1 MSTTTKKNP
10 ALRNAGFI
18 LFFLSGICAISSGVV
33 VSILRDSYHLSFSST
48 GTLLSIMSAGNIVA
62 SFLAGVLP
70 SKIGAKKAVLLLT
83 IGYFLGYLLCA
94 FTGIFGL
101 LAFAFLII
109 GLAKGSAITN
119 CNVLVSTNAIERTRA
134 MNVLHACY
142 AAGALLC
149 PFLIQAF
156 LGIDAHAPMIGIA
169 LAGLLMWFLFLVTKL
184 PDERTS
190 TSTTTSADVNADDPH
205 ADGPA
210 ATSRTAA
217 ATAPNPAT
225 ASTASGLT
233 AADPTT
239 TSAASGRTAAD
250 PTTASTIT
258 ATSDHTATTTPGT
271 RAGSEDTFAFLR
283 DSTFWILT
291 ALVFCQNAAE
301 QSVNGWLVTYFKSEQ
316 ILSGTLANYTVSIMW
331 GSTLIA
337 RLLIAFVFPVK
348 NLYKTLSIM
357 GLGLTVL
364 YAILVQ
370 MHTPVAASIALFLFA
385 FAMAGV
391 NPLALSGVGQMTSPA
406 SMGTLLSTATCGA
419 ILMPYIIGRIGDAIS
434 LQVGMAANL
443 IPCIGILVLSLVM
456 YRRTSKQ

>member
-1 MSTTTKKNP
+1 MSAIPQKNP

-33 VSILRDSYHLSFSST
+33 VSILRDSYDLSFSST

-70 SKIGAKKAVLLLT
+70 AKIGAKKAVLLLT

-94 FTGIFGL
+94 FTGVFGL
-101 LAFAFLII
+101 LAIAFLII

-190 TSTTTSADVNADDPH
+190 TSTTTSAHANADDH
-205 ADGPA
+205 
-210 ATSRTAA
+210 
-217 ATAPNPAT
+217 
-225 ASTASGLT
+225 
-233 AADPTT
+233 
-239 TSAASGRTAAD
+239 
-250 PTTASTIT
+250 
-258 ATSDHTATTTPGT
+258 
-271 RAGSEDTFAFLR
+271 TFAFLR

-406 SMGTLLSTATCGA
+406 SMGTLLSAATCGA
-419 ILMPYIIGRIGDAIS
+419 ILMPYIIGRIGDAVS
-434 LQVGMAANL
+434 LQAGMAANL
-443 IPCIGILVLSLVM
+443 VPCVGILVLSLLM
-456 YRRTSKQ
+456 YHRTKKQ

>member
-1 MSTTTKKNP
+1 MSAIPQKSP

-33 VSILRDSYHLSFSST
+33 VSILRDSYDLSFSST
-48 GTLLSIMSAGNIVA
+48 GTFLSIMSAGNIVA

-70 SKIGAKKAVLLLT
+70 AKIGAKKTVLLLT

-101 LAFAFLII
+101 LAFAFLSI

-119 CNVLVSTNAIERTRA
+119 CTVLVSTNAIVRTRA

-169 LAGLLMWFLFLVTKL
+169 LTGLLMWFLFLVTKL

-190 TSTTTSADVNADDPH
+190 ASTTSA
-205 ADGPA
+205 
-210 ATSRTAA
+210 
-217 ATAPNPAT
+217 
-225 ASTASGLT
+225 
-233 AADPTT
+233 
-239 TSAASGRTAAD
+239 
-250 PTTASTIT
+250 
-258 ATSDHTATTTPGT
+258 
-271 RAGSEDTFAFLR
+271 GSENTFAFLR

-357 GLGLTVL
+357 GLSLTVL

-370 MHTPVAASIALFLFA
+370 MHTPVAASVALFLFA

-391 NPLALSGVGQMTSPA
+391 NPLAISGVGQMTSSA
-406 SMGTLLSTATCGA
+406 SMGTLLSTASCGA

-434 LQVGMAANL
+434 LQAGMTANL
-443 IPCIGILVLSLVM
+443 VPCIGILVLSLVM
-456 YRRTSKQ
+456 YRRTKKP

>member
-1 MSTTTKKNP
+1 MSTTTQKNP

-18 LFFLSGICAISSGVV
+18 LFFLSGICAISSGIV
-33 VSILRDSYHLSFSST
+33 VSILRDSYDLSFSST

-70 SKIGAKKAVLLLT
+70 AKIGAKKAVLLLT

-94 FTGIFGL
+94 FTGVFGL
-101 LAFAFLII
+101 LAIAFLII

-169 LAGLLMWFLFLVTKL
+169 LAGLLMWFLFFVTKL

-190 TSTTTSADVNADDPH
+190 TSTTTSASANADGHH
-205 ADGPA
+205 ADGIA
-210 ATSRTAA
+210 ATST
-217 ATAPNPAT
+217 TAPHSASTSTCADHT
-225 ASTASGLT
+225 AST
-233 AADPTT
+233 
-239 TSAASGRTAAD
+239 
-250 PTTASTIT
+250 
-258 ATSDHTATTTPGT
+258 TSDT
-271 RAGSEDTFAFLR
+271 RDGSDGTFAFLR

-406 SMGTLLSTATCGA
+406 SMGTLLSAATCGA

-434 LQVGMAANL
+434 LQAGMGANL
-443 IPCIGILVLSLVM
+443 VPCVGILVLSLVM
-456 YRRTSKQ
+456 YRRTKI

>member
-1 MSTTTKKNP
+1 MSTTTQKNP

-33 VSILRDSYHLSFSST
+33 VSILRDSYDLSFSST

-70 SKIGAKKAVLLLT
+70 AKIGAKKAVLLLT

-94 FTGIFGL
+94 FTGVFGL
-101 LAFAFLII
+101 LAIAFLII

-184 PDERTS
+184 PDKRTS
-190 TSTTTSADVNADDPH
+190 TSTTTSASDNAGDHHTDDP
-205 ADGPA
+205 DV
-210 ATSRTAA
+210 TSTAA
-217 ATAPNPAT
+217 GFDHT
-225 ASTASGLT
+225 ASTTSGT
-233 AADPTT
+233 HD
-239 TSAASGRTAAD
+239 G
-250 PTTASTIT
+250 
-258 ATSDHTATTTPGT
+258 SDG
-271 RAGSEDTFAFLR
+271 TFAFLR
-283 DSTFWILT
+283 DSSFWILT

-391 NPLALSGVGQMTSPA
+391 NPLAISGVGQMTSPA
-406 SMGTLLSTATCGA
+406 SMGTLLSTAACGA

-434 LQVGMAANL
+434 LQAGMAANL
-443 IPCIGILVLSLVM
+443 VPCVGILVLSLIM
-456 YRRTSKQ
+456 YRRTKI

>member
-1 MSTTTKKNP
+1 MSTTTQKNP

-33 VSILRDSYHLSFSST
+33 VSILRDSYDLSFSST

-70 SKIGAKKAVLLLT
+70 AKIGAKKAVLLLT

-94 FTGIFGL
+94 FTGVFGL
-101 LAFAFLII
+101 LAIAFLII

-190 TSTTTSADVNADDPH
+190 TSTTTSASANAD
-205 ADGPA
+205 
-210 ATSRTAA
+210 
-217 ATAPNPAT
+217 
-225 ASTASGLT
+225 
-233 AADPTT
+233 
-239 TSAASGRTAAD
+239 GR
-250 PTTASTIT
+250 
-258 ATSDHTATTTPGT
+258 
-271 RAGSEDTFAFLR
+271 TFAFLR

-391 NPLALSGVGQMTSPA
+391 NPLALAGVGQMTSPA
-406 SMGTLLSTATCGA
+406 SMGTLLSAATCGA

-434 LQVGMAANL
+434 LQAGMAANL
-443 IPCIGILVLSLVM
+443 VPCVGILVLSLVM
-456 YRRTSKQ
+456 YRRTKI

>member
-1 MSTTTKKNP
+1 MSTTTQKNP

-18 LFFLSGICAISSGVV
+18 LFFHSGICAISSGVV
-33 VSILRDSYHLSFSST
+33 VSILRDSYDLSFSST

-70 SKIGAKKAVLLLT
+70 AKIGAKKAVLLLT

-94 FTGIFGL
+94 FTGVFGL
-101 LAFAFLII
+101 LAIAFLII

-149 PFLIQAF
+149 PFLIQVF

-190 TSTTTSADVNADDPH
+190 TSTTTSAGANAG
-205 ADGPA
+205 DG
-210 ATSRTAA
+210 
-217 ATAPNPAT
+217 
-225 ASTASGLT
+225 
-233 AADPTT
+233 
-239 TSAASGRTAAD
+239 
-250 PTTASTIT
+250 
-258 ATSDHTATTTPGT
+258 
-271 RAGSEDTFAFLR
+271 TFAFLR

-337 RLLIAFVFPVK
+337 RLLIAFVFQVK

-391 NPLALSGVGQMTSPA
+391 NPLALAGVGQMTSPA
-406 SMGTLLSTATCGA
+406 SMGTLLSAATCGA

-434 LQVGMAANL
+434 LQAGMAANL
-443 IPCIGILVLSLVM
+443 VPCVGILVLSLLM
-456 YRRTSKQ
+456 YRRTKI

>member
-1 MSTTTKKNP
+1 MSTTTQKKP

-33 VSILRDSYHLSFSST
+33 VSILRDSYDLSFSST

-70 SKIGAKKAVLLLT
+70 AKIGAKKAVLLLT

-94 FTGIFGL
+94 FTGIFSL
-101 LAFAFLII
+101 LAIAFLII

-190 TSTTTSADVNADDPH
+190 PSTTTSASANADGH
-205 ADGPA
+205 
-210 ATSRTAA
+210 
-217 ATAPNPAT
+217 
-225 ASTASGLT
+225 
-233 AADPTT
+233 
-239 TSAASGRTAAD
+239 
-250 PTTASTIT
+250 
-258 ATSDHTATTTPGT
+258 
-271 RAGSEDTFAFLR
+271 TFAFLR

-406 SMGTLLSTATCGA
+406 SMGTLLSAATCGA

-434 LQVGMAANL
+434 LQAGMAANL
-443 IPCIGILVLSLVM
+443 VPCVGILVLSLLM
-456 YRRTSKQ
+456 YRRTKI

>member
-1 MSTTTKKNP
+1 MSATTQKNP

-33 VSILRDSYHLSFSST
+33 VSILRDSYDLSFSST

-70 SKIGAKKAVLLLT
+70 AKIGAKKAVLLLT

-94 FTGIFGL
+94 FTGVFGL
-101 LAFAFLII
+101 LAIAFLII
-109 GLAKGSAITN
+109 GLTKGSALTN
-119 CNVLVSTNAIERTRA
+119 CNVLVSTNASERTRA
-134 MNVLHACY
+134 MNILHACY

-190 TSTTTSADVNADDPH
+190 ASTTTSASANAGDHHTDDP
-205 ADGPA
+205 
-210 ATSRTAA
+210 AA
-217 ATAPNPAT
+217 AAAPHS
-225 ASTASGLT
+225 ASTSTG
-233 AADPTT
+233 ADHTVST
-239 TSAASGRTAAD
+239 TS
-250 PTTASTIT
+250 
-258 ATSDHTATTTPGT
+258 GT
-271 RAGSEDTFAFLR
+271 RAGSDGTFAFLR
-283 DSTFWILT
+283 DSSFWILT

-391 NPLALSGVGQMTSPA
+391 NPLALAGVGQMTSPA
-406 SMGTLLSTATCGA
+406 SMGTLLSTAACGA

-434 LQVGMAANL
+434 LQAGMAANL
-443 IPCIGILVLSLVM
+443 VPCIGILVLSLLM
-456 YRRTSKQ
+456 YHRTKI

>member
-1 MSTTTKKNP
+1 MSTTTQKNP

-33 VSILRDSYHLSFSST
+33 VSILRDSYDLSFSST

-70 SKIGAKKAVLLLT
+70 AKIGAKKAVLLLT

-101 LAFAFLII
+101 LAIAFLII

-190 TSTTTSADVNADDPH
+190 TSTTPSASANAGDHH

-210 ATSRTAA
+210 VTSTAA
-217 ATAPNPAT
+217 AAAAADPAT
-225 ASTASGLT
+225 ASTV
-233 AADPTT
+233 AD
-239 TSAASGRTAAD
+239 
-250 PTTASTIT
+250 I
-258 ATSDHTATTTPGT
+258 DHTASTTPGT
-271 RAGSEDTFAFLR
+271 HAGSESTFAFLR

-370 MHTPVAASIALFLFA
+370 MHTPVAASVALFLFA

-391 NPLALSGVGQMTSPA
+391 NPLALAGVGQMTSPA
-406 SMGTLLSTATCGA
+406 SMGTLLSAATCGA
-419 ILMPYIIGRIGDAIS
+419 ILMPYIIGRIGDAVS
-434 LQVGMAANL
+434 LQAGMAANL
-443 IPCIGILVLSLVM
+443 VPCVGILVLSLVM
-456 YRRTSKQ
+456 YRRTKI

>member
-1 MSTTTKKNP
+1 MSAISQKNP

-33 VSILRDSYHLSFSST
+33 VSILRDSYDLSFSST

-70 SKIGAKKAVLLLT
+70 AKIGAKKAVLLLT

-94 FTGIFGL
+94 FTGVFGL
-101 LAFAFLII
+101 LAIAFLII

-190 TSTTTSADVNADDPH
+190 TSTTTSAHANADDH
-205 ADGPA
+205 
-210 ATSRTAA
+210 
-217 ATAPNPAT
+217 
-225 ASTASGLT
+225 
-233 AADPTT
+233 
-239 TSAASGRTAAD
+239 
-250 PTTASTIT
+250 
-258 ATSDHTATTTPGT
+258 
-271 RAGSEDTFAFLR
+271 TFAFLR

-391 NPLALSGVGQMTSPA
+391 NPLAISGVGQMTSPA
-406 SMGTLLSTATCGA
+406 SMGTLLSTAACGA

-434 LQVGMAANL
+434 LQAGMAANL
-443 IPCIGILVLSLVM
+443 VPCVGIFMLSLLM
-456 YRRTSKQ
+456 YHRTKKQ

>member
-1 MSTTTKKNP
+1 MSTTTQKNP

-18 LFFLSGICAISSGVV
+18 LFFLSGICAISSGVI
-33 VSILRDSYHLSFSST
+33 VSILRDSYDLSFSST

-94 FTGIFGL
+94 FTGVFGL
-101 LAFAFLII
+101 LAIAFLII

-190 TSTTTSADVNADDPH
+190 TSTTTSAGTNADD
-205 ADGPA
+205 
-210 ATSRTAA
+210 R
-217 ATAPNPAT
+217 
-225 ASTASGLT
+225 
-233 AADPTT
+233 
-239 TSAASGRTAAD
+239 
-250 PTTASTIT
+250 
-258 ATSDHTATTTPGT
+258 
-271 RAGSEDTFAFLR
+271 TFAFLR
-283 DSTFWILT
+283 DSSFWILT

-391 NPLALSGVGQMTSPA
+391 NPLAIAGVGQMTSPA
-406 SMGTLLSTATCGA
+406 SMGTLLSVATCGA

-434 LQVGMAANL
+434 LQAGMAANL
-443 IPCIGILVLSLVM
+443 VPCVGILVLSLLM
-456 YRRTSKQ
+456 YHRTKKQ

>member
-1 MSTTTKKNP
+1 MSAIPQKNP

-33 VSILRDSYHLSFSST
+33 VSILRDSYDLSFSST

-70 SKIGAKKAVLLLT
+70 AKIGAKKAVLLLT

-94 FTGIFGL
+94 FTGVFGL
-101 LAFAFLII
+101 LAIAFLII

-184 PDERTS
+184 PDERP
-190 TSTTTSADVNADDPH
+190 SA
-205 ADGPA
+205 
-210 ATSRTAA
+210 S
-217 ATAPNPAT
+217 
-225 ASTASGLT
+225 
-233 AADPTT
+233 
-239 TSAASGRTAAD
+239 
-250 PTTASTIT
+250 TTAS
-258 ATSDHTATTTPGT
+258 ASANADGH
-271 RAGSEDTFAFLR
+271 TFAFLR

-406 SMGTLLSTATCGA
+406 SMGTLLSAATCGA

-434 LQVGMAANL
+434 LQAGMAANL
-443 IPCIGILVLSLVM
+443 VPCVGILVLSLLM
-456 YRRTSKQ
+456 YRRTKI

>member
-1 MSTTTKKNP
+1 MSTTTQKNP

-33 VSILRDSYHLSFSST
+33 VSILRDSYDLSFSST

-70 SKIGAKKAVLLLT
+70 AKIGAKKAVLLLT
-83 IGYFLGYLLCA
+83 IGYFLGYLLCT

-101 LAFAFLII
+101 LAIAFLII

-190 TSTTTSADVNADDPH
+190 PSTTTSASANA
-205 ADGPA
+205 G
-210 ATSRTAA
+210 
-217 ATAPNPAT
+217 
-225 ASTASGLT
+225 
-233 AADPTT
+233 
-239 TSAASGRTAAD
+239 
-250 PTTASTIT
+250 
-258 ATSDHTATTTPGT
+258 DH
-271 RAGSEDTFAFLR
+271 TFAFLR

-391 NPLALSGVGQMTSPA
+391 NPLALAGVGQMTSPA
-406 SMGTLLSTATCGA
+406 SMGTLLSAATCGA

-434 LQVGMAANL
+434 LQAGMAANL
-443 IPCIGILVLSLVM
+443 VPCIGILVLSLLM
-456 YRRTSKQ
+456 YHRTKKQ

>member
-1 MSTTTKKNP
+1 MSAIPQKNP

-33 VSILRDSYHLSFSST
+33 VSILRDSYDLSFSST

-70 SKIGAKKAVLLLT
+70 SKIGTKKAVLLLT

-94 FTGIFGL
+94 FTGVFGL
-101 LAFAFLII
+101 LAIAFLII

-190 TSTTTSADVNADDPH
+190 TSTTTSAGANADDH
-205 ADGPA
+205 
-210 ATSRTAA
+210 
-217 ATAPNPAT
+217 
-225 ASTASGLT
+225 
-233 AADPTT
+233 
-239 TSAASGRTAAD
+239 
-250 PTTASTIT
+250 
-258 ATSDHTATTTPGT
+258 
-271 RAGSEDTFAFLR
+271 TFAFLR

-391 NPLALSGVGQMTSPA
+391 NPLAISGVGQMTSPA
-406 SMGTLLSTATCGA
+406 SMGTLLSTAACGA

-434 LQVGMAANL
+434 LQAGMAANL
-443 IPCIGILVLSLVM
+443 VPCVGILVLSLLM
-456 YRRTSKQ
+456 YHRTKKQ

>member
-1 MSTTTKKNP
+1 MSAIPQKSP

-33 VSILRDSYHLSFSST
+33 VSILRDRYDLSFSST

-70 SKIGAKKAVLLLT
+70 AKIGAKKAVLLLT

-101 LAFAFLII
+101 LAFAFLSI

-190 TSTTTSADVNADDPH
+190 ASTTVAAHAHADGPH

-210 ATSRTAA
+210 ATSRAA
-217 ATAPNPAT
+217 A
-225 ASTASGLT
+225 AS
-233 AADPTT
+233 T
-239 TSAASGRTAAD
+239 TSA
-250 PTTASTIT
+250 
-258 ATSDHTATTTPGT
+258 
-271 RAGSEDTFAFLR
+271 GSENTFAFLR

-370 MHTPVAASIALFLFA
+370 MHTPVAASVALFLFA

-391 NPLALSGVGQMTSPA
+391 NPLAISGVGQMTSPA

-434 LQVGMAANL
+434 LQAGMAANL
-443 IPCIGILVLSLVM
+443 VPCIGILVLSLVM
-456 YRRTSKQ
+456 YRRTKKP

>member
-1 MSTTTKKNP
+1 MSTTTQKNP

-18 LFFLSGICAISSGVV
+18 LFFLSGICAISSGIV
-33 VSILRDSYHLSFSST
+33 VSILRDSHDLSFSST

-70 SKIGAKKAVLLLT
+70 AKIGAKKAVLLLT

-94 FTGIFGL
+94 FTGVFGL
-101 LAFAFLII
+101 LAIAFLII

-190 TSTTTSADVNADDPH
+190 
-205 ADGPA
+205 
-210 ATSRTAA
+210 
-217 ATAPNPAT
+217 
-225 ASTASGLT
+225 AS
-233 AADPTT
+233 
-239 TSAASGRTAAD
+239 
-250 PTTASTIT
+250 TTAS
-258 ATSDHTATTTPGT
+258 ANADGH
-271 RAGSEDTFAFLR
+271 TFAFLR

-406 SMGTLLSTATCGA
+406 SMGTLLSAATCGA

-434 LQVGMAANL
+434 LQAGMAANL
-443 IPCIGILVLSLVM
+443 VPCVGILVLSLLM
-456 YRRTSKQ
+456 YRRTKI

>member
-1 MSTTTKKNP
+1 MSTTTQKNP

-18 LFFLSGICAISSGVV
+18 LFFLSGICAISSGVI
-33 VSILRDSYHLSFSST
+33 VSILRDSYDLSFSST

-94 FTGIFGL
+94 FTGVFGL
-101 LAFAFLII
+101 LAIAFLII

-190 TSTTTSADVNADDPH
+190 TSTTTSAGANADD
-205 ADGPA
+205 
-210 ATSRTAA
+210 R
-217 ATAPNPAT
+217 
-225 ASTASGLT
+225 
-233 AADPTT
+233 
-239 TSAASGRTAAD
+239 
-250 PTTASTIT
+250 
-258 ATSDHTATTTPGT
+258 
-271 RAGSEDTFAFLR
+271 TFAFLR

-370 MHTPVAASIALFLFA
+370 MHTPVAASIVLFLFA

-391 NPLALSGVGQMTSPA
+391 NPLAIAGVGQMTSPA
-406 SMGTLLSTATCGA
+406 SMGTLLSTAACGA

-434 LQVGMAANL
+434 LQAGMAANL
-443 IPCIGILVLSLVM
+443 VPCVGILVLSLLM
-456 YRRTSKQ
+456 YHRTKKQ

>member
-1 MSTTTKKNP
+1 MSAIPQKNP

-33 VSILRDSYHLSFSST
+33 VSILRDSYDLSFSST

-94 FTGIFGL
+94 FTGVFGL
-101 LAFAFLII
+101 LAIAFLII

-190 TSTTTSADVNADDPH
+190 TSTTTSASANAG
-205 ADGPA
+205 DG
-210 ATSRTAA
+210 
-217 ATAPNPAT
+217 
-225 ASTASGLT
+225 
-233 AADPTT
+233 
-239 TSAASGRTAAD
+239 
-250 PTTASTIT
+250 
-258 ATSDHTATTTPGT
+258 
-271 RAGSEDTFAFLR
+271 TFAFLR

-385 FAMAGV
+385 SAMAGV
-391 NPLALSGVGQMTSPA
+391 NPLAISGVGQMTSPA
-406 SMGTLLSTATCGA
+406 SMGTLLSTAACGA

-434 LQVGMAANL
+434 LQAGMAANL
-443 IPCIGILVLSLVM
+443 VPCVGILVLSLLM
-456 YRRTSKQ
+456 YRRTKI

>member
-1 MSTTTKKNP
+1 MFTTTQKNP

-33 VSILRDSYHLSFSST
+33 VSILRDSYDLSFSST

-70 SKIGAKKAVLLLT
+70 AKIGAKKAVLLLT

-94 FTGIFGL
+94 FTGVFGL
-101 LAFAFLII
+101 LAIAFLII

-190 TSTTTSADVNADDPH
+190 TSTTTSASANAG
-205 ADGPA
+205 DG
-210 ATSRTAA
+210 
-217 ATAPNPAT
+217 
-225 ASTASGLT
+225 
-233 AADPTT
+233 
-239 TSAASGRTAAD
+239 
-250 PTTASTIT
+250 
-258 ATSDHTATTTPGT
+258 
-271 RAGSEDTFAFLR
+271 TFAFLR

-391 NPLALSGVGQMTSPA
+391 NPLAISGVGQMTSPA
-406 SMGTLLSTATCGA
+406 SMGTLLSTAACGA

-434 LQVGMAANL
+434 LQAGMAANL
-443 IPCIGILVLSLVM
+443 VPCVGILVLSLLM
-456 YRRTSKQ
+456 YHRTKI

>member
-1 MSTTTKKNP
+1 MSATTQKNP

-33 VSILRDSYHLSFSST
+33 VSILRDSYDLSFSST

-70 SKIGAKKAVLLLT
+70 AKIGAKKAVLLLT

-101 LAFAFLII
+101 LAFAFLSI

-119 CNVLVSTNAIERTRA
+119 CTVLVSTNAIVRTRA

-190 TSTTTSADVNADDPH
+190 ASTTT
-205 ADGPA
+205 
-210 ATSRTAA
+210 
-217 ATAPNPAT
+217 
-225 ASTASGLT
+225 
-233 AADPTT
+233 
-239 TSAASGRTAAD
+239 
-250 PTTASTIT
+250 
-258 ATSDHTATTTPGT
+258 
-271 RAGSEDTFAFLR
+271 AGSENTFAFLR

-370 MHTPVAASIALFLFA
+370 MHTPVAASVALFLFA

-391 NPLALSGVGQMTSPA
+391 NPLAISGVGQMTSPA

-419 ILMPYIIGRIGDAIS
+419 ILMPYIIGRIGDATS
-434 LQVGMAANL
+434 LQAGMAANL
-443 IPCIGILVLSLVM
+443 VPCIGILVLSLVM
-456 YRRTSKQ
+456 YRRTKKP

>member
-1 MSTTTKKNP
+1 MSAIPQKSP

-33 VSILRDSYHLSFSST
+33 VSILRDSYDLSFSST
-48 GTLLSIMSAGNIVA
+48 GTFLSIMSAGNIVA

-70 SKIGAKKAVLLLT
+70 AKIGAKKTVLLLT

-101 LAFAFLII
+101 LAFAFLSI

-190 TSTTTSADVNADDPH
+190 ASTTTS
-205 ADGPA
+205 
-210 ATSRTAA
+210 
-217 ATAPNPAT
+217 
-225 ASTASGLT
+225 
-233 AADPTT
+233 
-239 TSAASGRTAAD
+239 
-250 PTTASTIT
+250 
-258 ATSDHTATTTPGT
+258 
-271 RAGSEDTFAFLR
+271 GSENTFAFLR

-357 GLGLTVL
+357 GLSLTVL

-370 MHTPVAASIALFLFA
+370 MHTPVAASVALFLFA

-391 NPLALSGVGQMTSPA
+391 NPLAISGVGQMTSSA
-406 SMGTLLSTATCGA
+406 SMGTLLSTAACGA

-434 LQVGMAANL
+434 LQAGMTANL
-443 IPCIGILVLSLVM
+443 VPCIGILVLSLVM
-456 YRRTSKQ
+456 YRRTKKP

>member
-1 MSTTTKKNP
+1 MSATTQKNP

-33 VSILRDSYHLSFSST
+33 VSILRDSYDLSFSST

-70 SKIGAKKAVLLLT
+70 AKIGAKKAVLLLT

-94 FTGIFGL
+94 FTGVFGL
-101 LAFAFLII
+101 LAIAFLII
-109 GLAKGSAITN
+109 GLTKGSALTN
-119 CNVLVSTNAIERTRA
+119 CNVLVSTNASERTRA
-134 MNVLHACY
+134 MNILHACY

-190 TSTTTSADVNADDPH
+190 TSTTTSAHANADDH
-205 ADGPA
+205 
-210 ATSRTAA
+210 
-217 ATAPNPAT
+217 
-225 ASTASGLT
+225 
-233 AADPTT
+233 
-239 TSAASGRTAAD
+239 
-250 PTTASTIT
+250 
-258 ATSDHTATTTPGT
+258 
-271 RAGSEDTFAFLR
+271 TFAFLR

-357 GLGLTVL
+357 GFGLTVL

-391 NPLALSGVGQMTSPA
+391 NPLAISGVGQMTSPA
-406 SMGTLLSTATCGA
+406 SMGTLLSTAACGA

-434 LQVGMAANL
+434 LQAGMAANL
-443 IPCIGILVLSLVM
+443 VPCVGILVLSLLM
-456 YRRTSKQ
+456 YHRTKKQ

>member
-1 MSTTTKKNP
+1 MSTTTQKNP

-33 VSILRDSYHLSFSST
+33 VSILRDSYDLSFSST

-70 SKIGAKKAVLLLT
+70 AKIGAKKAVLLLT

-94 FTGIFGL
+94 FTGVFGL
-101 LAFAFLII
+101 LSIAFLII

-119 CNVLVSTNAIERTRA
+119 CNVLVSTNAIKRTRA

-190 TSTTTSADVNADDPH
+190 PSATTSASANAGDHHTDDP
-205 ADGPA
+205 AV
-210 ATSRTAA
+210 TSTAA
-217 ATAPNPAT
+217 GIDHT
-225 ASTASGLT
+225 AST
-233 AADPTT
+233 
-239 TSAASGRTAAD
+239 TS
-250 PTTASTIT
+250 
-258 ATSDHTATTTPGT
+258 GT
-271 RAGSEDTFAFLR
+271 RDGSDGTFAFLR

-406 SMGTLLSTATCGA
+406 SMGTLLSTAACGA

-434 LQVGMAANL
+434 LQAGMAANL
-443 IPCIGILVLSLVM
+443 VPCIGILVLSLIM
-456 YRRTSKQ
+456 YRRTKI

>member
-1 MSTTTKKNP
+1 MSAIPQKNP

-33 VSILRDSYHLSFSST
+33 VSILRDSYDLSFSST

-70 SKIGAKKAVLLLT
+70 AKIGAKKAVLLLT

-94 FTGIFGL
+94 FTGVFGL
-101 LAFAFLII
+101 LAIAFLII

-190 TSTTTSADVNADDPH
+190 
-205 ADGPA
+205 
-210 ATSRTAA
+210 
-217 ATAPNPAT
+217 
-225 ASTASGLT
+225 AS
-233 AADPTT
+233 
-239 TSAASGRTAAD
+239 
-250 PTTASTIT
+250 TTAS
-258 ATSDHTATTTPGT
+258 ASANADGH
-271 RAGSEDTFAFLR
+271 TFAFLR

-406 SMGTLLSTATCGA
+406 SMGTLLSAATCGA

-434 LQVGMAANL
+434 LQAGMAANL
-443 IPCIGILVLSLVM
+443 VPCVGILVLSLLM
-456 YRRTSKQ
+456 YRRTKI

>member
-1 MSTTTKKNP
+1 MSTTTQKNP

-33 VSILRDSYHLSFSST
+33 VSILRDSYDLSFSST

-70 SKIGAKKAVLLLT
+70 AKIGAKKAVLLLT

-94 FTGIFGL
+94 FTGVFGL
-101 LAFAFLII
+101 LAIAFLII

-190 TSTTTSADVNADDPH
+190 ASTTTSAHANADDHH

-210 ATSRTAA
+210 VTSPAAAA
-217 ATAPNPAT
+217 ATTDPAT
-225 ASTASGLT
+225 ASTAAG
-233 AADPTT
+233 
-239 TSAASGRTAAD
+239 
-250 PTTASTIT
+250 I
-258 ATSDHTATTTPGT
+258 DHTASTTPGT
-271 RAGSEDTFAFLR
+271 HAGSEDTFAFLR

-316 ILSGTLANYTVSIMW
+316 ILSGTIANYTVSIMW

-391 NPLALSGVGQMTSPA
+391 NPLALAGVGQMTSPA
-406 SMGTLLSTATCGA
+406 SMGTLLSAATCGA

-434 LQVGMAANL
+434 LQAGMAANL
-443 IPCIGILVLSLVM
+443 VPCIGILVLSLVM
-456 YRRTSKQ
+456 YRRTKNVSAAK

>member
-1 MSTTTKKNP
+1 MSAIPQKSP

-33 VSILRDSYHLSFSST
+33 VSILRDSYDLSFSST
-48 GTLLSIMSAGNIVA
+48 GTFLSIMSAGNIVA

-70 SKIGAKKAVLLLT
+70 AKIGAKKTVLLLT

-101 LAFAFLII
+101 LAFAFLSI

-190 TSTTTSADVNADDPH
+190 ASTTSA
-205 ADGPA
+205 
-210 ATSRTAA
+210 
-217 ATAPNPAT
+217 
-225 ASTASGLT
+225 
-233 AADPTT
+233 
-239 TSAASGRTAAD
+239 
-250 PTTASTIT
+250 
-258 ATSDHTATTTPGT
+258 
-271 RAGSEDTFAFLR
+271 GSENTFAFLR

-357 GLGLTVL
+357 GLSLTVL

-370 MHTPVAASIALFLFA
+370 MHTPVAASVALFLFA

-391 NPLALSGVGQMTSPA
+391 NPLAISGVGQMTSSA
-406 SMGTLLSTATCGA
+406 SMGTLLSTASCGA

-434 LQVGMAANL
+434 LQAGMTANL
-443 IPCIGILVLSLVM
+443 VPCIGILVLSLVM
-456 YRRTSKQ
+456 YRRTKKP

>member
-1 MSTTTKKNP
+1 MSTTTQKNP

-33 VSILRDSYHLSFSST
+33 VSILRDSYDLSFSST

-70 SKIGAKKAVLLLT
+70 AKIGAKKAVLLLT

-94 FTGIFGL
+94 FTGVFGL
-101 LAFAFLII
+101 LAIAFLII
-109 GLAKGSAITN
+109 GLAKGSALTN

-190 TSTTTSADVNADDPH
+190 PSTTTFAHANADDH
-205 ADGPA
+205 HTDDPA
-210 ATSRTAA
+210 AAA
-217 ATAPNPAT
+217 APHT
-225 ASTASGLT
+225 ASTS
-233 AADPTT
+233 
-239 TSAASGRTAAD
+239 
-250 PTTASTIT
+250 
-258 ATSDHTATTTPGT
+258 
-271 RAGSEDTFAFLR
+271 AGSDGTFAFLR

-316 ILSGTLANYTVSIMW
+316 ILSGTIANYTVSIMW

-391 NPLALSGVGQMTSPA
+391 NPLAVSGVGQMTSPA

-434 LQVGMAANL
+434 LQAGMAANL
-443 IPCIGILVLSLVM
+443 VPCIGILVLSLLM
-456 YRRTSKQ
+456 YHRTRKQ

>member
-1 MSTTTKKNP
+1 MSTTTQKNP

-18 LFFLSGICAISSGVV
+18 LFFLSGICAISSGVI
-33 VSILRDSYHLSFSST
+33 VSILRDSYDLSFSST

-94 FTGIFGL
+94 FTGVFGL
-101 LAFAFLII
+101 LAIAFLII

-190 TSTTTSADVNADDPH
+190 TSTTTSAHANADDHH
-205 ADGPA
+205 ADDPA
-210 ATSRTAA
+210 AM
-217 ATAPNPAT
+217 
-225 ASTASGLT
+225 
-233 AADPTT
+233 
-239 TSAASGRTAAD
+239 SA
-250 PTTASTIT
+250 
-258 ATSDHTATTTPGT
+258 TATTTAPHSASTSTGADHT
-271 RAGSEDTFAFLR
+271 AATTSSSDGTFAFLR

-331 GSTLIA
+331 SSTLIA

-357 GLGLTVL
+357 GFGLTVL

-391 NPLALSGVGQMTSPA
+391 NPLAISGVGQMTSPA
-406 SMGTLLSTATCGA
+406 SMGTLLSTAACGA

-434 LQVGMAANL
+434 LQAGMAANL
-443 IPCIGILVLSLVM
+443 VPCVGILVLSLLM
-456 YRRTSKQ
+456 YHRTKKQ

>member
-1 MSTTTKKNP
+1 MSTTTQKNP

-33 VSILRDSYHLSFSST
+33 VSILRDSYDLSFSST

-70 SKIGAKKAVLLLT
+70 AKIGAKKAVLLLT
-83 IGYFLGYLLCA
+83 IGYFHGYLLCA
-94 FTGIFGL
+94 FTGVFGL
-101 LAFAFLII
+101 LAIAFLII

-190 TSTTTSADVNADDPH
+190 
-205 ADGPA
+205 
-210 ATSRTAA
+210 
-217 ATAPNPAT
+217 
-225 ASTASGLT
+225 AS
-233 AADPTT
+233 
-239 TSAASGRTAAD
+239 
-250 PTTASTIT
+250 TTAS
-258 ATSDHTATTTPGT
+258 ASANADGH
-271 RAGSEDTFAFLR
+271 TFAFLR

-434 LQVGMAANL
+434 LQAGMAANL
-443 IPCIGILVLSLVM
+443 VPCVGILVLSLLM
-456 YRRTSKQ
+456 YRRTKI

>member
-1 MSTTTKKNP
+1 MSTTTQKNP

-33 VSILRDSYHLSFSST
+33 VSILRDSYDLSFSST

-70 SKIGAKKAVLLLT
+70 AKIGAKKAVLLLT

-94 FTGIFGL
+94 FTGVFGL
-101 LAFAFLII
+101 LAIAFLII

-190 TSTTTSADVNADDPH
+190 TSTTTSASANADDH
-205 ADGPA
+205 
-210 ATSRTAA
+210 
-217 ATAPNPAT
+217 
-225 ASTASGLT
+225 
-233 AADPTT
+233 
-239 TSAASGRTAAD
+239 
-250 PTTASTIT
+250 
-258 ATSDHTATTTPGT
+258 
-271 RAGSEDTFAFLR
+271 TFAFLR

-357 GLGLTVL
+357 GLGLTLL

-370 MHTPVAASIALFLFA
+370 MHTPVAASVALFLFA

-391 NPLALSGVGQMTSPA
+391 NPLAIAGVGQMTSPA
-406 SMGTLLSTATCGA
+406 SMGTLLSAATCGA

-434 LQVGMAANL
+434 LQAGMAANL
-443 IPCIGILVLSLVM
+443 VPCVGILVLSLLM
-456 YRRTSKQ
+456 YHRTKKQ

>member
-1 MSTTTKKNP
+1 MSTTTQKNP

-33 VSILRDSYHLSFSST
+33 VSILRDSYDLSFSST

-70 SKIGAKKAVLLLT
+70 AKIGAKKAVLLLT

-94 FTGIFGL
+94 FTGVFGL
-101 LAFAFLII
+101 LAIAFLII

-190 TSTTTSADVNADDPH
+190 TSTTTSASANA
-205 ADGPA
+205 
-210 ATSRTAA
+210 
-217 ATAPNPAT
+217 
-225 ASTASGLT
+225 
-233 AADPTT
+233 
-239 TSAASGRTAAD
+239 
-250 PTTASTIT
+250 
-258 ATSDHTATTTPGT
+258 SDH
-271 RAGSEDTFAFLR
+271 TFAFLR

-391 NPLALSGVGQMTSPA
+391 NPLAISGVGQMTSPA
-406 SMGTLLSTATCGA
+406 SMGTLLSTAACGA

-434 LQVGMAANL
+434 LQAGMAANL
-443 IPCIGILVLSLVM
+443 VPCVGILVLSLLM
-456 YRRTSKQ
+456 YHRTKKQ

>member
-1 MSTTTKKNP
+1 MSTTTQKNP

-33 VSILRDSYHLSFSST
+33 VSILRDSYDLSFSST

-70 SKIGAKKAVLLLT
+70 AKIGAKKAVLLLT

-94 FTGIFGL
+94 STGVFGL
-101 LAFAFLII
+101 LAIAFLII

-190 TSTTTSADVNADDPH
+190 TSTTTSASANADD
-205 ADGPA
+205 
-210 ATSRTAA
+210 R
-217 ATAPNPAT
+217 
-225 ASTASGLT
+225 
-233 AADPTT
+233 
-239 TSAASGRTAAD
+239 
-250 PTTASTIT
+250 
-258 ATSDHTATTTPGT
+258 
-271 RAGSEDTFAFLR
+271 TFAFLR

-357 GLGLTVL
+357 GLGLTLL

-391 NPLALSGVGQMTSPA
+391 NPLAISGVGQMTSPA
-406 SMGTLLSTATCGA
+406 SMGTLLSTAACGA

-434 LQVGMAANL
+434 LQAGMAANL
-443 IPCIGILVLSLVM
+443 VPCVGILVLSLLM
-456 YRRTSKQ
+456 YHRTKKQ

>member
-1 MSTTTKKNP
+1 MSTTTQKNP

-33 VSILRDSYHLSFSST
+33 VSILRDSYDLSFSST

-70 SKIGAKKAVLLLT
+70 AKIGAKKAVLLLT

-94 FTGIFGL
+94 FTGVFGL
-101 LAFAFLII
+101 LAIAFLII
-109 GLAKGSAITN
+109 GLAKGSALTN

-190 TSTTTSADVNADDPH
+190 ASTTTSASANAG
-205 ADGPA
+205 DG
-210 ATSRTAA
+210 
-217 ATAPNPAT
+217 
-225 ASTASGLT
+225 
-233 AADPTT
+233 
-239 TSAASGRTAAD
+239 
-250 PTTASTIT
+250 
-258 ATSDHTATTTPGT
+258 
-271 RAGSEDTFAFLR
+271 TFAFLR

-385 FAMAGV
+385 SAMAGV
-391 NPLALSGVGQMTSPA
+391 NPLAISGVGQMTSPA
-406 SMGTLLSTATCGA
+406 SMGTLLSTAACGA

-434 LQVGMAANL
+434 LQAGMAANL
-443 IPCIGILVLSLVM
+443 VPCVGILVLSLLM
-456 YRRTSKQ
+456 YHRTKKQ

>member
-1 MSTTTKKNP
+1 MSTTTQKNP

-18 LFFLSGICAISSGVV
+18 LFFHSGICAISSGVV
-33 VSILRDSYHLSFSST
+33 VSILRDSYDLSFSST

-70 SKIGAKKAVLLLT
+70 AKIGAKKAVPLLT

-94 FTGIFGL
+94 FTGVFGL
-101 LAFAFLII
+101 LAIAFLII

-149 PFLIQAF
+149 PFLIQVF

-190 TSTTTSADVNADDPH
+190 TSTTTSAGANAG
-205 ADGPA
+205 DG
-210 ATSRTAA
+210 
-217 ATAPNPAT
+217 
-225 ASTASGLT
+225 
-233 AADPTT
+233 
-239 TSAASGRTAAD
+239 
-250 PTTASTIT
+250 
-258 ATSDHTATTTPGT
+258 
-271 RAGSEDTFAFLR
+271 TFAFLR

-337 RLLIAFVFPVK
+337 RLLIAFVFQVK

-391 NPLALSGVGQMTSPA
+391 NPLALAGVGQMTSPA
-406 SMGTLLSTATCGA
+406 SMGTLLSAATCGA

-434 LQVGMAANL
+434 LQAGMAANL
-443 IPCIGILVLSLVM
+443 VPCVGIFMLSLLM
-456 YRRTSKQ
+456 YHRTKKQ